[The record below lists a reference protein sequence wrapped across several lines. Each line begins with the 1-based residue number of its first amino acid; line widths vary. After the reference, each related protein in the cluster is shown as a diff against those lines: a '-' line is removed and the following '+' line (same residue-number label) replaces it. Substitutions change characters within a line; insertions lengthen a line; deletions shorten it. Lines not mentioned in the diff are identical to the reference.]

1 MGFFSDL
8 TGATAAKGS
17 TRGAGAQIEGLKE
30 ARGDIGTGISEIR
43 SGIGESLGY
52 LQPFAQTGQGGLKL
66 LVAALGINGPQAQQ
80 QYFAN
85 FQNDPGYLAERNA
98 GVSAVEQGA
107 ASGGSLRSGGTLKAL
122 QEYGQRFMRQSFLD
136 RLGALSNVGQQG
148 QSAAGG
154 IADIRMGGARDI
166 LGGQRD
172 LAQISSDTGTARASG
187 IVGAANAKT
196 AGSTNIFNAGV
207 SLLGSAAKASTTLL
221 TSLTIF
227 ARAGWKSAR

>member
-1 MGFFSDL
+1 MGFFSDI

-17 TRGAGAQIEGLKE
+17 TRGARAQIEGLKE

-43 SGIGESLGY
+43 SGMGESLGY

-66 LVAALGINGPQAQQ
+66 LADALGINGPEAQQ

-98 GVSAVEQGA
+98 GVAAVEQGA
-107 ASGGSLRSGGTLKAL
+107 ASGGALRSGGTLKAL

-136 RLGALSNVGQQG
+136 RLNALAGAGQQG
-148 QSAAGG
+148 QQAAGG
-154 IADIRMGGARDI
+154 QADIRMGGA
-166 LGGQRD
+166 QN
-172 LAQISSDTGTARASG
+172 LAQLSSDIGTSRASG

-207 SLLGSAAKASTTLL
+207 GLLGAGIKA
-221 TSLTIF
+221 F
-227 ARAGWKSAR
+227 AGPKPV